1 MELFQEGIS
10 RINMKY
16 NSKTFSVKKE
26 PTGISR
32 SFCIIKVT
40 VFIFLCLL
48 TLSSEIDAQKKW
60 YFRAKTPF
68 FNVNSISAL
77 DSFCIYVTASSGLYK
92 TTDGG
97 GSWTHILNDNEL
109 DMVRFHAKDKGIVQ
123 KFKILRATSDGG
135 ISWDTVHTGR
145 FTAKIRFFDSL
156 SGISGGQDFENVAY
170 LRRTTD
176 GGITWSWREAGFYG
190 YLSEVAQV
198 DSLVWVGGGY
208 LSGGFPVPVL
218 GTILQYSTN
227 YGLNWIE
234 RSTSSYSPSYTD
246 IVLMRPNYVI
256 IAFSENF
263 IKLSRDGGITFSDY
277 PKPHGVY
284 SLIAFAD
291 TLLYAGADSGRIG
304 CSTDFGATFELQKM
318 NTNSPVKSI
327 EIMKNGEGYAF
338 AADGNFYSTIQMKI
352 APVSVNEILGDLPAE
367 FWLSQNYPNPF
378 NPSTTIQFGL
388 PQSGYVKGV
397 VYDIIGREIATL
409 IDGEMT
415 AGNHSFDWDASAV
428 LSGVYF
434 FRIQAG
440 NHSSVI
446 KMVLL
451 K

>member
-1 MELFQEGIS
+1 
-10 RINMKY
+10 
-16 NSKTFSVKKE
+16 
-26 PTGISR
+26 
-32 SFCIIKVT
+32 
-40 VFIFLCLL
+40 
-48 TLSSEIDAQKKW
+48 
-60 YFRAKTPF
+60 
-68 FNVNSISAL
+68 
-77 DSFCIYVTASSGLYK
+77 
-92 TTDGG
+92 
-97 GSWTHILNDNEL
+97 
-109 DMVRFHAKDKGIVQ
+109 
-123 KFKILRATSDGG
+123 
-135 ISWDTVHTGR
+135 
-145 FTAKIRFFDSL
+145 
-156 SGISGGQDFENVAY
+156 
-170 LRRTTD
+170 
-176 GGITWSWREAGFYG
+176 
-190 YLSEVAQV
+190 
-198 DSLVWVGGGY
+198 
-208 LSGGFPVPVL
+208 
-218 GTILQYSTN
+218 
-227 YGLNWIE
+227 
-234 RSTSSYSPSYTD
+234 
-246 IVLMRPNYVI
+246 MRPNKVI
-256 IAFSENF
+256 ISFSNNF
-263 IKLSRDGGITFSDY
+263 IKLSTDGGTTFTDY
-277 PKPHGVY
+277 PKSHGVY
-284 SLIAFAD
+284 SLIPFAD

-304 CSTDFGATFELQKM
+304 CSADFGATFELQKM

-446 KMVLL
+446 KMILM

>member
-1 MELFQEGIS
+1 MTFDP
-10 RINMKY
+10 
-16 NSKTFSVKKE
+16 KTFSAIKE
-26 PTGISR
+26 FSLFHH
-32 SFCIIKVT
+32 SFGVNRAAVALILCI
-40 VFIFLCLL
+40 L

-97 GSWTHILNDNEL
+97 GRWTHLLNDNEL
-109 DMVRFHAKDKGIVQ
+109 DMVRFHSKNKGIVQ
-123 KFKILRATSDGG
+123 KYEILRATSDGG
-135 ISWDTVHTGR
+135 FSWDTVHTGY
-145 FTAKIRFFDSL
+145 FSAKIRFFDSL
-156 SGISGGQDFENVAY
+156 SGISGGRDFENVAY

-190 YLSEVAQV
+190 FLSEVAQV

-218 GTILQYSTN
+218 GSILQYSTN
-227 YGLNWIE
+227 YGIDWIE
-234 RSTSSYSPSYTD
+234 RSTSSYSPSFTD
-246 IVLMRPNYVI
+246 IVLMRPNKVI
-256 IAFSENF
+256 IGFSNNF
-263 IKLSRDGGITFSDY
+263 IKLSTDGGITFTDY
-277 PKPHGVY
+277 PKSHGVY
-284 SLIAFAD
+284 SLIPFAD

-327 EIMKNGEGYAF
+327 EIMKNGVGYAF
-338 AADGNFYSTIQMKI
+338 ATDGSFYSTIQMKI
-352 APVSVNEILGDLPAE
+352 APVSADETLEDHPSE
-367 FWLSQNYPNPF
+367 FSLAQNYPNPF
-378 NPSTTIQFGL
+378 NPSTTIQFAL
-388 PQSGYVKGV
+388 PKSGYVKGV

-409 IDGEMT
+409 LDGEMT
-415 AGNHSFDWDASAV
+415 AGNHSVDWDASNL

-446 KMVLL
+446 KMIIM

>member
-32 SFCIIKVT
+32 SFCVIKVT
-40 VFIFLCLL
+40 VFIFLFLL

-97 GSWTHILNDNEL
+97 GRWTHLLNDNEL
-109 DMVRFHAKDKGIVQ
+109 DMVRFHSKNKGIVQ
-123 KFKILRATSDGG
+123 KYEILRATSDGG
-135 ISWDTVHTGR
+135 FSWDTVHTGY
-145 FTAKIRFFDSL
+145 FSAKIRFFDSL
-156 SGISGGQDFENVAY
+156 SGISGGRDFENVAY

-190 YLSEVAQV
+190 FLSEVAQV

-218 GTILQYSTN
+218 GSILQYSTN
-227 YGLNWIE
+227 YGIDWIE
-234 RSTSSYSPSYTD
+234 RSTSSYSPSFTD
-246 IVLMRPNYVI
+246 IVLMRPNKVI
-256 IAFSENF
+256 IGFSNNF
-263 IKLSRDGGITFSDY
+263 IKLSTDGGITFTDY

-284 SLIAFAD
+284 SLISFAD

-318 NTNSPVKSI
+318 NTNSTVKSI

-352 APVSVNEILGDLPAE
+352 APVSVDETLEDLPSE
-367 FWLSQNYPNPF
+367 FSLAQNYPNPF
-378 NPSTTIQFGL
+378 NPSTTIQFAL
-388 PQSGYVKGV
+388 PKSGYVKGV
-397 VYDIIGREIATL
+397 VHDIIGREIATL
-409 IDGEMT
+409 LDGEMT
-415 AGNHSFDWDASAV
+415 AGNHSLDWDATNV

-440 NHSSVI
+440 NHSLVI
-446 KMVLL
+446 KMILL